1 MTTFHYI
8 IIRVQNISNFMTII
22 GMVFNQML
30 ILHDN
35 TCKRIHKKC
44 HQNTYHNDIKLYH
57 TTLNTI
63 LTVAMFPKLSILM

>member
-8 IIRVQNISNFMTII
+8 IIKVQKILKFMTIF
-22 GMVFNQML
+22 GMVFNQMS

-44 HQNTYHNDIKLYH
+44 HQNTYHNDIELYH
-57 TTLNTI
+57 TTLNKI
-63 LTVAMFPKLSILM
+63 HSVAMFPG